1 MTFEVTYY
9 SPSKGYGFLQCV
21 EPGASRVSCFVHHR
35 NIAYQ
40 TNLQV
45 GDIVTADVVPS
56 KDRPG
61 RQDAVNVV
69 VRKRDEV
76 AKAAQ

>member
-9 SPSKGYGFLQCV
+9 SPSKGYGFMQCV
-21 EPGASRVSCFVHHR
+21 EPGAPRISCFVHVR
-35 NIAYQ
+35 NIKDRI
-40 TNLQV
+40 NLQA
-45 GDIVTADVVPS
+45 GDLVTADTTPS

-61 RQDAVNVV
+61 RQDAINVV
-69 VRKRDEV
+69 LRKRDEV